1 MVFMV
6 FMLTAFTK
14 LLKKMPWRISDSLRE
29 RSLTI
34 VSALSFTSNKYCT
47 EIIIQPSPLWSY
59 IRLLLHYRAVALFS
73 VLEMYILSPSRPWQ
87 TPTPTN
93 LNWINR
99 NEMHIIYFDAVHFC
113 EYKSLTFVYCRSQLF
128 TVCLCEIINELIQ
141 LNNDWINTSCP
152 NALYSS

>member
-1 MVFMV
+1 MV
-6 FMLTAFTK
+6 FMLTAFTN

-29 RSLTI
+29 RPLTI

-59 IRLLLHYRAVALFS
+59 IRLMLHYRAVALFS
-73 VLEMYILSPSRPWQ
+73 VLEMSPSRLWQ
-87 TPTPTN
+87 TNTN
-93 LNWINR
+93 KPELNKQEWNAYIFWCCSFLWIQ
-99 NEMHIIYFDAVHFC
+99 VSHFHC
-113 EYKSLTFVYCRSQLF
+113 VYCRSQWF